1 MIFFNYLNHVIF
13 MYKYMTP
20 GRYCTFLC
28 QEHITFNVR
37 VILASLCYTDGC
49 NVVAIL
55 YLSFPDIWI

>member
-1 MIFFNYLNHVIF
+1 
-13 MYKYMTP
+13 MYKNMTP

-37 VILASLCYTDGC
+37 VILASLCYSNGC
-49 NVVAIL
+49 NVAAIL